1 MPISASKYIKNS
13 ESKKSYISMFN
24 YKSLP
29 RGGNG
34 SIFDVYGF
42 FSAFSDIDIP
52 GEQILKFAW
61 DGLVDGF
68 EYSKTVSINESL
80 KSGLSEAANRVKQL
94 IMNDKN
100 IGEHG
105 VNVNFTVFVST
116 DEGMYIGVFG
126 DSDIYIYK
134 QGKLVDISEM
144 LKSKGAKTAAVAMD
158 DEDLIFAS
166 SQGYLKDN
174 LLKLISSKSKNEIK
188 SVLEDLG
195 REIGDDMGIVIFS
208 KERVEEKPKKEE
220 SVQEEKVIK
229 PKRRLQPNLKQEPL
243 DTDYIP
249 VSKTSKKVFKPTVH
263 EQDLK
268 EVFSKV
274 SKKLEPAKNTIVKV
288 SSASFQVVKNAS
300 GKIVS
305 GVKNIGLST
314 KSKISNKLGRERWF
328 KKVSA
333 KVSQSGLH
341 RKRKTEFKEFK
352 IDGYKEK
359 NLRFKR
365 VKQFLLIALGVC
377 LIIGG
382 IKFTAD
388 QKEARERSKI
398 ANETFTKV
406 EKLLNDAQ
414 SKLGTNRESAEV
426 SIFQASEE
434 LKKIPEELKEDDS
447 KKLNELQAQVLGVQD
462 SLYKRI
468 RLSETDAT
476 IEKFYSTSTY
486 NPDSNPQDIA
496 IFRNPGGAAE
506 SLIITDLGTKSV
518 LRISLYDNKRESI
531 PDDNKV
537 VSKPFKVYARPDS
550 IFVLDL
556 TNGILKSEYK
566 GGSFQPFVKLS
577 GLSIESIKGED
588 IVEFAMLTVNEN
600 AYILDRGQKALL
612 RSINYEGGYSLVSP
626 YLEKEEYVK
635 ANDVFADDM
644 SIYITAEGENGFY
657 RYVNSGGRMVESPI
671 KLTGLD
677 SPVKN
682 ALCGHTRD
690 SLDQSLFLFDSGQ
703 KRLLMFEK
711 PMESGEKRHPNEML
725 LLRQYVYDNEKAW
738 NKVVDIV
745 ADFDE
750 NNAYILDDT
759 TIWKVKL

>member
-1 MPISASKYIKNS
+1 MLVSVSKYIKNS

-34 SIFDVYGF
+34 SVFDVYGF
-42 FSAFSDIDIP
+42 FSASSDIDIP
-52 GEQILKFAW
+52 GDQILKFAW

-158 DEDLIFAS
+158 EEDLIFAS

-174 LLKLISSKSKNEIK
+174 LLKLISSKSRNEIK

-195 REIGDDMGIVIFS
+195 REIGEDMGIVIFS
-208 KERVEEKPKKEE
+208 KERVEEKSKKEE
-220 SVQEEKVIK
+220 SAQKEKVIR
-229 PKRRLQPNLKQEPL
+229 PKKRLQPNLKQEPL

-249 VSKTSKKVFKPTVH
+249 TSRASKKVFKPTVH

-274 SKKLEPAKNTIVKV
+274 SKKLEPTKNAVIKA
-288 SSASFQVVKNAS
+288 SSASFQFVKNTS
-300 GKIVS
+300 GKVVN

-333 KVSQSGLH
+333 KVSQSGLNK
-341 RKRKTEFKEFK
+341 KRKTEFKEFK

-359 NLRFKR
+359 NLRSKR
-365 VKQFLLIALGVC
+365 VKQLLLITLGVC

-434 LKKIPEELKEDDS
+434 LKKIPKELKEDDS

-556 TNGILKSEYK
+556 TNGVLKSEYK

>member
-1 MPISASKYIKNS
+1 MLVSASKYIKNS

-34 SIFDVYGF
+34 SVFDVYGF
-42 FSAFSDIDIP
+42 FSASSDIDIP
-52 GEQILKFAW
+52 GDQILKFAW

-158 DEDLIFAS
+158 KEDLVFAS

-174 LLKLISSKSKNEIK
+174 LLKLISSKSRNEIK

-195 REIGDDMGIVIFS
+195 REIGEDMGIVIFS
-208 KERVEEKPKKEE
+208 KERVEEKSKKEE
-220 SVQEEKVIK
+220 SAQKEKVIK

-249 VSKTSKKVFKPTVH
+249 TSRASKKVFKPTVH

-274 SKKLEPAKNTIVKV
+274 SKKLEPAKNAVIKA
-288 SSASFQVVKNAS
+288 SSASFQVIKDTSRKVAN
-300 GKIVS
+300 
-305 GVKNIGLST
+305 GVKNIGLSA
-314 KSKISNKLGRERWF
+314 KSKISNKLGKERWF
-328 KKVSA
+328 KKISA
-333 KVSQSGLH
+333 KVSQSSLH
-341 RKRKTEFKEFK
+341 KKRTSEFKEFK

-359 NLRFKR
+359 NLRSKR
-365 VKQFLLIALGVC
+365 VKQLLLILLGVC
-377 LIIGG
+377 LIVGG
-382 IKFTAD
+382 IKFTVD

-398 ANETFTKV
+398 ANDAFTKV

-434 LKKIPEELKEDDS
+434 LKNVPVELEEDES

-462 SLYKRI
+462 SLYKRV
-468 RLSETDAT
+468 RLSESDDT
-476 IEKFYSTSTY
+476 IKKFYNTSTP

-496 IFRNPGGAAE
+496 IFRNPGGAVE
-506 SLIITDLGTKSV
+506 SLIIADLGTKSV
-518 LRISLYDNKRESI
+518 LRISLYDDKRESI

-556 TNGILKSEYK
+556 TNGVLKSEYK
-566 GGSFQPFVKLS
+566 DGSFQPFIKLS

-588 IVEFAMLTVNEN
+588 IVEFAMLTLNVN

-657 RYVNSGGRMVESPI
+657 RYVNSGGRMVESPV

-677 SPVKN
+677 SPIKN

>member
-29 RGGNG
+29 RGGKG

-42 FSAFSDIDIP
+42 FSASSDIDIP

-188 SVLEDLG
+188 SALEDLG

-208 KERVEEKPKKEE
+208 KEKVEEKSKKEE
-220 SVQEEKVIK
+220 SVQEEKNIK
-229 PKRRLQPNLKQEPL
+229 PKRILQPNLKQEPP

-249 VSKTSKKVFKPTVH
+249 VSKTSKKVFKPPVH

-268 EVFSKV
+268 EVFSKA
-274 SKKLEPAKNTIVKV
+274 SKKLEPAKNTIVKA
-288 SSASFQVVKNAS
+288 SSASFLVIKDTS
-300 GKIVS
+300 GKVVN
-305 GVKNIGLST
+305 GVKNVGLST
-314 KSKISNKLGRERWF
+314 KSKISNKFGRERWF

-333 KVSQSGLH
+333 KVSQSSLH
-341 RKRKTEFKEFK
+341 KKRKTEFKEFK

-359 NLRFKR
+359 NLRSKR
-365 VKQFLLIALGVC
+365 IKQFLLIALGVC

-398 ANETFTKV
+398 ANDTFTKV

-434 LKKIPEELKEDDS
+434 LKKIPKELKEDDS

-462 SLYKRI
+462 SLYKRV
-468 RLSETDAT
+468 RLSESNGTV
-476 IEKFYSTSTY
+476 EKFYSTSTH
-486 NPDSNPQDIA
+486 NPDSDPQDIA

-506 SLIITDLGTKSV
+506 SLIVTDLGTRSV
-518 LRISLYDNKRESI
+518 LRISLYDNGRESI

-566 GGSFQPFVKLS
+566 GGAFQPFVKLS

-588 IVEFAMLTVNEN
+588 IVEFAMLTPNEN

-612 RSINYEGGYSLVSP
+612 RSTNYEGGYSLVSP

-657 RYVNSGGRMVESPI
+657 RYVNSGGRMVESPV

-677 SPVKN
+677 SPIKN